1 MLIKRLFI
9 ALAALAF
16 LSSSITSPAQGIH
29 ATWQKDLTA
38 LMDQFLSCTSSSTD
52 TYPCSAYITES
63 VAKVYK
69 LNGALYSEKSK
80 RYLHLKEVS
89 KQLLET
95 NQWTLIGHAYDQ
107 KTLTE
112 AQELANAK
120 KAVIAVYTTPEGV
133 SHVAVILPGEL
144 QFSGTWGFQV
154 PNSASFVLS
163 DPSKSYVGKGL
174 SYAFARNMIKDVT
187 LYSKKY

>member
-1 MLIKRLFI
+1 MSTVR
-9 ALAALAF
+9 LAALTALVF
-16 LSSSITSPAQGIH
+16 AVFSFSVQGQSLN
-29 ATWQKDLTA
+29 ANWQKDLTS
-38 LMDQFLSCTSSSTD
+38 LLDQFMNCTSSSSD
-52 TYPCSAYITES
+52 TYPCSTFITES

-69 LNGALYSEKSK
+69 LDGALYSEKSK
-80 RYLHLKEVS
+80 RYLQLKEVS
-89 KQLLET
+89 HQLTESG
-95 NQWTLIGHAYDQ
+95 QWSLIGHAYDQ
-107 KTLTE
+107 KALNE
-112 AQELANAK
+112 AQTLANAK

-144 QFSGTWGFQV
+144 QYSGTWGFQV

-174 SYAFARNMIKDVT
+174 SYAFARNMIKDVS

>member
-1 MLIKRLFI
+1 MSTLR
-9 ALAALAF
+9 LAALTVLASAMF
-16 LSSSITSPAQGIH
+16 SFSTYGQSLNTN
-29 ATWQKDLTA
+29 WQKDLTT
-38 LMDQFLSCTSSSTD
+38 LMDQFMSCTSSSPD
-52 TYPCSAYITES
+52 TYSCSALIAES

-80 RYLHLKEVS
+80 RYLQLKEVS
-89 KQLLET
+89 QQLAESS
-95 NQWTLIGHAYDQ
+95 QWSVIGHAYDQ
-107 KTLTE
+107 KALTE

-120 KAVIAVYTTPEGV
+120 KAVIAVYATPDGIA
-133 SHVAVILPGEL
+133 HLALILPGEL
-144 QFSGTWGFQV
+144 QYSGTWGFQV
-154 PNSASFVLS
+154 PNSASFVLN